1 MEARVAFPS
10 LSEEDEIPTPTRR
23 FTVWE
28 TTSGLPDDCREED
41 ERQEERRLRDL
52 RGRVKT
58 TRKVVASTPR
68 LSETLA
74 GDWRKAA
81 AFYARFGV
89 TETMFRLGV
98 PPALRLEAETLV
110 IIVREPRL
118 EVEEVGVRAEPALS

>member
-1 MEARVAFPS
+1 M
-10 LSEEDEIPTPTRR
+10 
-23 FTVWE
+23 
-28 TTSGLPDDCREED
+28 
-41 ERQEERRLRDL
+41 
-52 RGRVKT
+52 RGRVKQA
-58 TRKVVASTPR
+58 RAVVANMPG
-68 LSETLA
+68 LAETLA

-110 IIVREPRL
+110 IIVREPRV